1 MVPGLR
7 PAGREKSCGWA
18 QSCVYCDQSPDK
30 NPEEREMAVVDTPGA
45 PAAIGKSVQIRG
57 EVNGSEDLLVD
68 GVVEGTITLSDNRLT
83 VGPNARVSANVAARD
98 VVLLGTLIGDIQA
111 SGRVELRA
119 GSNLTGDI
127 RSARLSIEENAMF
140 SGKVDLLQGAQG
152 ISERGGVIAQ
162 TPSGAP
168 AKAGT
173 MFNAPMD

>member
-1 MVPGLR
+1 MP
-7 PAGREKSCGWA
+7 
-18 QSCVYCDQSPDK
+18 
-30 NPEEREMAVVDTPGA
+30 VVDTPGA

-83 VGPNARVSANVAARD
+83 VGPNARVNANVAARD

-127 RSARLSIEENAMF
+127 RAARLSIEENAMF
-140 SGKVDLLQGAQG
+140 SGKVDLAQASQTG
-152 ISERGGVIAQ
+152 NERASVPGH
-162 TPSGAP
+162 TLSGAT

-173 MFNAPMD
+173 MVSAPKD